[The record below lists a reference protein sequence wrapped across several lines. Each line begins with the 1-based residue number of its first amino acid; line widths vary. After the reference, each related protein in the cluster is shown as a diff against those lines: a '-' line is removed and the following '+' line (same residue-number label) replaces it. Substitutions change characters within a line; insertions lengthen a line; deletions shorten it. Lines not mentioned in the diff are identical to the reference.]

1 VAAGAHTSACER
13 RADEA
18 SRDVEAWLKC
28 RFMRDRLGEEFSGTV
43 TAAVAFGLFVTLDE
57 LFVEG
62 LIHVTELGG
71 EYFRF
76 DEVRQELRG
85 ERSGMRYGVGSR
97 VRVQVSRVDLDARR
111 IDFRWVRETTLER
124 PLPRSRAERGAG
136 VEALSAV
143 DALAATQAEDRAGKA
158 SVRRGRKA
166 PEAPH
171 AVKSTRTKGSAA
183 KSRKHGKSAAVAKA
197 ARAGRAR

>member
-1 VAAGAHTSACER
+1 
-13 RADEA
+13 
-18 SRDVEAWLKC
+18 
-28 RFMRDRLGEEFSGTV
+28 MRDRLGEEFSGTV

-62 LIHVTELGG
+62 LVHVTELGG

-111 IDFRWVRETTLER
+111 IDFRLVREGSVER
-124 PLPRSRAERGAG
+124 SVSRARVDRARAD
-136 VEALSAV
+136 EAAASAV
-143 DALAATQAEDRAGKA
+143 EALAATQAEDLSVKAAVRRQRKGVAKERVAAASRKRPATGKA
-158 SVRRGRKA
+158 RKSSKSVRSVR
-166 PEAPH
+166 
-171 AVKSTRTKGSAA
+171 
-183 KSRKHGKSAAVAKA
+183 SR
-197 ARAGRAR
+197 